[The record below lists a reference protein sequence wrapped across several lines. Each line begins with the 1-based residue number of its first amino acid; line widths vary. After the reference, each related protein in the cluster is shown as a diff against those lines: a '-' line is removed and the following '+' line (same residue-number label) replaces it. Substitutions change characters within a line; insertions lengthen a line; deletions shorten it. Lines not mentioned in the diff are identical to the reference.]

1 MSSKAAKPKK
11 VAKAKSPLV
20 DDDYSP
26 PEGETDDQKV
36 RQRLKRSQ
44 PEMMPKSEHSRNLI
58 GLVIDRLS
66 ELETFDSFDE
76 KMVKREIAFCLKYLK
91 EVQSKI

>member
-1 MSSKAAKPKK
+1 MSTKAAKPKK
-11 VAKAKSPLV
+11 IAKAKSPLV

-36 RQRLKRSQ
+36 RQRLKRAQ

-66 ELETFDSFDE
+66 DLETIDSFDE
-76 KMVKREIAFCLKYLK
+76 KTVKREIAFCLKYLK